1 MEKQIQNIQNE
12 MIQEFQEYSKTYIL
26 NIIETLVT
34 NNMLWRCYSYSG
46 WNILKTMDI
55 KYEIESLIKKD
66 LNFIKNKLLLVNYC
80 YKHNYPL
87 DILKGIQTS
96 LFLRKVVHY
105 EKLY

>member
-12 MIQEFQEYSKTYIL
+12 MIQEFHKYSKAYIL
-26 NIIETLVT
+26 DIVDILVK

-55 KYEIESLIKKD
+55 KYEIESMIKKD
-66 LNFIKNKLLLVNYC
+66 LDFIRNKLILVKYC

-87 DILKGIQTS
+87 DILREIQTS
-96 LFLRKVVHY
+96 LF
-105 EKLY
+105 